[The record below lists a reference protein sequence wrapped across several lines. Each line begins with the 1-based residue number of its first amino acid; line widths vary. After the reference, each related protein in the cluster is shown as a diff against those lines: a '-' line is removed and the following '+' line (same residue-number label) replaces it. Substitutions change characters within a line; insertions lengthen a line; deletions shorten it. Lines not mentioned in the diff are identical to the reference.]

1 MLNPAYVLLI
11 LGVLMILAGCWCLI
25 RTFHML
31 KITIGIEIAMK
42 GVTLFMA
49 LAGNVSGNVALAES
63 FIITIIVLEVVV
75 AVVGTGTAV
84 GLFRKYGSMDVRN
97 LSRLKG

>member
-1 MLNPAYVLLI
+1 
-11 LGVLMILAGCWCLI
+11 
-25 RTFHML
+25 ML

>member
-1 MLNPAYVLLI
+1 MNFVSILLI
-11 LGVLMILAGCWCLI
+11 LGILTIIAGCWCLI
-25 RTFHML
+25 RTYHML
-31 KITIGIEIAMK
+31 KITIGVEIAMK
-42 GVTLFMA
+42 GVTLFLA
-49 LAGNVSGNVALAES
+49 LAGGVCGELALSQA
-63 FIITIIVLEVVV
+63 FVITVMVIEVIV